1 MSQNNQDN
9 TNQSSAS
16 LLSPNEK
23 SQDNLWSS
31 DLSIVELKENIKQL
45 RESKENIFHKIK
57 ENEVI
62 GQLISLELKQV
73 ADKEENKSHVEELDR
88 AWQTLRALTKKLE
101 NLEFMLG
108 SMSIKPESIR
118 TRGVIGKREYLV
130 HNLRWA
136 LNNGWKKKFSSV
148 SSIMRKY
155 FDLADVANYENY
167 VKIKIKLI
175 LRLMDIEKKIQYEIN
190 RFNVV
195 KPSLIK

>member
-1 MSQNNQDN
+1 M
-9 TNQSSAS
+9 
-16 LLSPNEK
+16 
-23 SQDNLWSS
+23 
-31 DLSIVELKENIKQL
+31 
-45 RESKENIFHKIK
+45 
-57 ENEVI
+57 
-62 GQLISLELKQV
+62 ISLELKQV
-73 ADKEENKSHVEELDR
+73 AEKEENKSHVEELDR

-155 FDLADVANYENY
+155 FDLADVE
-167 VKIKIKLI
+167 
-175 LRLMDIEKKIQYEIN
+175 
-190 RFNVV
+190 
-195 KPSLIK
+195 

>member
-1 MSQNNQDN
+1 
-9 TNQSSAS
+9 
-16 LLSPNEK
+16 
-23 SQDNLWSS
+23 
-31 DLSIVELKENIKQL
+31 
-45 RESKENIFHKIK
+45 
-57 ENEVI
+57 
-62 GQLISLELKQV
+62 
-73 ADKEENKSHVEELDR
+73 
-88 AWQTLRALTKKLE
+88 
-101 NLEFMLG
+101 
-108 SMSIKPESIR
+108 MSIKPESIR
-118 TRGVIGKREYLV
+118 TGGVIGKREYLV

>member
-1 MSQNNQDN
+1 
-9 TNQSSAS
+9 
-16 LLSPNEK
+16 
-23 SQDNLWSS
+23 
-31 DLSIVELKENIKQL
+31 
-45 RESKENIFHKIK
+45 
-57 ENEVI
+57 
-62 GQLISLELKQV
+62 
-73 ADKEENKSHVEELDR
+73 
-88 AWQTLRALTKKLE
+88 
-101 NLEFMLG
+101 
-108 SMSIKPESIR
+108 MSIKPESIR

-155 FDLADVANYENY
+155 FDLADVANYERY

>member
-1 MSQNNQDN
+1 M
-9 TNQSSAS
+9 
-16 LLSPNEK
+16 
-23 SQDNLWSS
+23 
-31 DLSIVELKENIKQL
+31 
-45 RESKENIFHKIK
+45 
-57 ENEVI
+57 
-62 GQLISLELKQV
+62 ISLELKQV

-136 LNNGWKKKFSSV
+136 LNNGWKKKFLTV
-148 SSIMRKY
+148 SSTMRKY
-155 FDLADVANYENY
+155 LDLADVANYENY
-167 VKIKIKLI
+167 VKIKMKLI

-195 KPSLIK
+195 KSSLLK